1 MDLGYRL
8 LMGISLSKA
17 SKTPRH
23 RTKKAPLASPLIEDI
38 LPPIEFND
46 LPAPPAKARS
56 TGLLPPI
63 PTTPPSA
70 PSPSK
75 RRSPVKQSIR
85 RRARRAKEVI
95 DEVIEPPE
103 TLTISGRRSKRRLFH
118 DEVLAKGL
126 ANQKATSRASSV
138 IQSQPIRFPIKSERE
153 LAISPSFDWYSNWR
167 PPAAVVVETGDW
179 RKLLLH
185 QQYQA

>member
-1 MDLGYRL
+1 MLQEVKDNMDLGHRL
-8 LMGISLSKA
+8 LIGTSKA
-17 SKTPRH
+17 SKTPRP
-23 RTKKAPLASPLIEDI
+23 RTKKALLASPPIEYI

-46 LPAPPAKARS
+46 LPTPPTKARLTS
-56 TGLLPPI
+56 LLPPI
-63 PTTPPSA
+63 PTTPLSA

-95 DEVIEPPE
+95 NEVIEPPE

-126 ANQKATSRASSV
+126 ANQKA
-138 IQSQPIRFPIKSERE
+138 
-153 LAISPSFDWYSNWR
+153 
-167 PPAAVVVETGDW
+167 
-179 RKLLLH
+179 
-185 QQYQA
+185 